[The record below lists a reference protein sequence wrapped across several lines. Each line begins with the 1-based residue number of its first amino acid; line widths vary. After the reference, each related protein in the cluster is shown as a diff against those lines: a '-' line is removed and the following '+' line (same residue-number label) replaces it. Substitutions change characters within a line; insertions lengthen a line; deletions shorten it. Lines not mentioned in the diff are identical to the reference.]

1 MSPMTQARRVK
12 PEWVVVRAFVAAI
25 LVGACALCLPV
36 CNRSGAWTPPL
47 TALFTATS
55 ATCVT
60 GLSVVDIGSHF
71 SWAGQWVILAMIQM
85 GGLGIMTFGTFLLIA
100 VGRRLGLQE
109 EFVLINSMGFDR
121 IRGLPSLLKRAFFF
135 TALFEL
141 AGTAIIA
148 TRLHGWHGLS
158 FPAALYAAFFHSVS
172 AFCNAGF
179 SLYPENLIPLREDSV
194 ILMTLAALVVLGGIG
209 FLVLHDLSSIR
220 FWRRDL
226 ILRGRLALHTRIVLK
241 TTAILLV
248 VGWGLFAWFEWG
260 RTLAPL
266 GRPDK
271 VLVALF
277 QSVTPRTAGFNAV
290 DMALVH
296 PATLWLTLILMF
308 IGGSPCSTAGGIKTT
323 TIAVLFRVA
332 LAMVTGRREIESH
345 GRTIPAKAVRE
356 GLAVFM
362 LSAAFVTVAFVTLL
376 LIENPPVL
384 SASASAAD
392 ELLFEAVSAFGT
404 VGLSTGIT
412 PFLSAAGQGVIILLM
427 FVGRVG
433 PLTLALTLGRKGVR
447 QAVRFPEE
455 EVIVG

>member
-1 MSPMTQARRVK
+1 MNAISKARRVK
-12 PEWVVVRAFVAAI
+12 PEWVVVRAFAAAVLAGA
-25 LVGACALCLPV
+25 LVLCLPF
-36 CNRSGAWTPPL
+36 CSRSGAWTPPL

-60 GLSVVDIGSHF
+60 GLSVVDIADHF
-71 SWAGQWVILAMIQM
+71 SRAGQWVILGMIQV

-135 TALFEL
+135 TVLFEL
-141 AGTAIIA
+141 AGTAIVA
-148 TRLHGWHGLS
+148 TRLHGWHG
-158 FPAALYAAFFHSVS
+158 FPLPEALYSAFFHSVS

-179 SLYPENLIPLREDSV
+179 SLQPESLILWREDPV
-194 ILMTLAALVVLGGIG
+194 ILLTLAALVVLGGIG

-226 ILRGRLALHTRIVLK
+226 IKRGRLALHTRIVLK
-241 TTAILLV
+241 TSAILIV
-248 VGWGLFAWFEWG
+248 AGWALFAWFEWG

-266 GRPDK
+266 GMADK
-271 VLVALF
+271 AVVALF
-277 QSVTPRTAGFNAV
+277 HSVTPRTAGFNAV

-296 PATLWLTLILMF
+296 PATLWVTLMLMF

-332 LAMVTGRREIESH
+332 LAMITGRREVESH

-356 GLAVFM
+356 GLAIFM
-362 LSAAFVTVAFVTLL
+362 LSAALVAVAFIALL

-392 ELLFEAVSAFGT
+392 ELLFEAVSAFAT

-412 PFLSAAGQGVIILLM
+412 PFLSEAGRLVIILLM
-427 FVGRVG
+427 FIGRVG
-433 PLTLALTLGRKGVR
+433 PLTLTLTLGRRGVR

>member
-1 MSPMTQARRVK
+1 MSKARHVR
-12 PEWVVVRAFVAAI
+12 PEWAVVRAFAAAI
-25 LVGACALCLPV
+25 LAGTFILCLPV
-36 CNRSGAWTPPL
+36 CSRSGAWTPPL

-71 SWAGQWVILAMIQM
+71 SLAGQWVILGMIQV
-85 GGLGIMTFGTFLLIA
+85 GGLGIMTFGTFLLIM

-109 EFVLINSMGFDR
+109 EFVLINSLGFDR

-135 TALFEL
+135 TALFEV
-141 AGTAIIA
+141 AGTALIA
-148 TRLHGWHGLS
+148 TRLYGWHGRP
-158 FPAALYAAFFHSVS
+158 FADALYSAFFHSVS

-179 SLYPENLIPLREDSV
+179 SLRPDNLIPWREDSV
-194 ILMTLAALVVLGGIG
+194 ILMTLAALIVLGGIG

-226 ILRGRLALHTRIVLK
+226 ILRGRLSLHTRIVLK
-241 TTAILLV
+241 ATAVLIV
-248 VGWGLFAWFEWG
+248 AGWVLFAWFEWG

-266 GRPDK
+266 APVDK

-277 QSVTPRTAGFNAV
+277 HSVTPRTAGFNAV

-296 PATLWLTLILMF
+296 PASLWVTLLLMF

-332 LAMVTGRREIESH
+332 LAMITGRREIESH
-345 GRTIPAKAVRE
+345 ERTIPAKTVRE
-356 GLAVFM
+356 GLAIFM
-362 LSAAFVTVAFVTLL
+362 LSVALVTVAFVALL
-376 LIENPPVL
+376 LIENPPIL

-412 PFLSAAGQGVIILLM
+412 PFLSEAGRLVIILLM

-433 PLTLALTLGRKGVR
+433 PLTLTLTISRRGVR